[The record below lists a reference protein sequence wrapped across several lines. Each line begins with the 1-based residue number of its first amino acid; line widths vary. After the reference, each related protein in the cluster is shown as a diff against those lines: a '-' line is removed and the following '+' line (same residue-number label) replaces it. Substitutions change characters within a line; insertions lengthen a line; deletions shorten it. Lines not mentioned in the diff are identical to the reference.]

1 MVKRKHALSPLRAV
15 AYIRCSTDE
24 QALSPKAQADAILH
38 WCKIQGMELIES
50 FIDQGVSGGSE
61 VADRP
66 GLLACIDAMTRLDA
80 GILAVVRRD
89 RLTRDVIVG
98 ATIERLVERQGG
110 RVRSTDG
117 VGEGQGPEA
126 ALLRTMVDAFS
137 QYERALIVA
146 RTRSALAVKKGR
158 GERVGGIPWGYSLG
172 SDGVQL
178 IRCESDWR
186 MIKRIAAM
194 RRRGQSLRR
203 IAANLTK
210 ARAKTKMGSTKWFV
224 ESVRL
229 ALQAVPEKCATST
242 AAKKR
247 TASSGYP

>member
-1 MVKRKHALSPLRAV
+1 MVKRKHDLSSLRAV
-15 AYIRCSTDE
+15 GYIRCSTDE

-38 WCKIQGMELIES
+38 WCKLQDMELVES

-66 GLLACIDAMTRLDA
+66 GLLACIDAMNRLDA
-80 GILAVVRRD
+80 GTLVVVRRD

-98 ATIERLVERQGG
+98 ATIERLVVRQGG

-126 ALLRTMVDAFS
+126 SLLRTMVDAFS

-158 GERVGGIPWGYSLG
+158 GERIGGIPWGYTLG
-172 SDGVQL
+172 PDGVQL
-178 IRCESDWR
+178 VRCDSDWR
-186 MIKRIAAM
+186 TIRRIAAM

-203 IAANLTK
+203 IAANLTRTK
-210 ARAKTKMGSTKWFV
+210 ALTKKGSTKWFV

-229 ALQAVPEKCATST
+229 ALRAIPEQCTTRTKSKKT
-242 AAKKR
+242 A
-247 TASSGYP
+247 